1 MSGNIDLFDSI
12 FLFSKKKK
20 NQFTVWVHKVRGESS
35 INFCMQC
42 VIMTQT
48 RQPPPTPCH
57 MHHSQNS
64 PFLILRKLIG
74 GWREGD
80 IKRGLVFYVKSI
92 DLEEVLNVGESRIH
106 QCKVGIQTFKVELFC
121 ENCFGL

>member
-1 MSGNIDLFDSI
+1 MTCLIVYFY
-12 FLFSKKKK
+12 FQKKKK
-20 NQFTVWVHKVRGESS
+20 INLPFGCIRVRGQSD
-35 INFCMQC
+35 INFCVQY
-42 VIMTQT
+42 VIMMQT
-48 RQPPPTPCH
+48 RQTPTLCH
-57 MHHSQNS
+57 MYHSQNS
-64 PFLILRKLIG
+64 PFLILCKLIV

-80 IKRGLVFYVKSI
+80 IKRGMVFYVKSI